1 MSRGLL
7 ALLLLGACDDRPVPT
22 GPDVVLITIDT
33 LRADRLGFAGHAGAR
48 TPHLDAL
55 AARGRVFSQATTPLP
70 RTSPALASMLT
81 GRTPEGHGSVEVG
94 VPIAPEVPTLAQALH
109 AAGWET
115 VAASGSPVA
124 GPEVGLGAGFSAF
137 EVLPDPPAMALTERA
152 LSLVG
157 DADAD
162 RPVLL
167 WVHYVDPHFP
177 YAASER
183 AAWRP
188 TTPDCA
194 ALARKVQRKKLRRW
208 RIFGDTGGIASGAL
222 ADCSVA
228 YDAEVAHV
236 DEAVGALLAGLGRRA
251 RGLVLMT
258 SDHGE
263 NMGENG
269 LWYEHG
275 PDLHDASLRVPLVLA
290 GPGVPA
296 GRDAGVARLE
306 DVPGTL
312 LRQLGL
318 PPLEGDIG
326 ADLLGPAADR
336 PEAAVSRAGSALHA
350 RLAHGVRSGRAG
362 ERSCVHG
369 PAHSLCGEALYDRA
383 ADPALRRPLTAPP
396 EGLRAQLAAAA
407 ERWPAEATFQHAV
420 RSPEWKLVATPRLEG
435 GYAETWQAVPASG
448 FIADTLPSIPPLD
461 ETGAPLRAALPADV
475 QAGVVPERIDR
486 EQAAAVQEALQALGY
501 VEEAGPAD

>member
-1 MSRGLL
+1 VAAPVTRGLL
-7 ALLLLGACDDRPVPT
+7 ALLLLAACDDRPVPA
-22 GPDVVLITIDT
+22 GPDVVLLTIDT
-33 LRADRLGFAGHAGAR
+33 LRADRLGFVGHPGAR

-55 AARGRVFSQATTPLP
+55 AARGRVFTQATTPLP
-70 RTSPALASMLT
+70 RTSPALASLLT

-94 VPIAPEVPTLAQALH
+94 VPIDPDVPTLAQALH

-115 VAASGSPVA
+115 VAVSGSPVA

-157 DADAD
+157 DADTD

-177 YAASER
+177 YAVSER

-194 ALARKVQRKKLRRW
+194 ALARKVQRKRLKRW
-208 RIFGDTGGIASGAL
+208 RIFGDTDGIASGAL

-236 DEAVGALLAGLGRRA
+236 DEAVGALLAGLGPRA
-251 RGLVLMT
+251 EGLVLVT

-290 GPGVPA
+290 GPGVAP

-312 LRQLGL
+312 LRRLGM
-318 PPLEGDIG
+318 PPLAGDIG
-326 ADLLGPAADR
+326 ADLLGPVGAR
-336 PEAAVSRAGSALHA
+336 PDAAVSRSGSALHA

-369 PAHSLCGEALYDRA
+369 PTHSLCGDAVYDRA
-383 ADPALRRPLTAPP
+383 ADPALKRPLAAPP
-396 EGLRAQLAAAA
+396 EDLRAALAAAA
-407 ERWPAEATFQHAV
+407 GRWPAEATFQHAV
-420 RSPEWKLVATPRLEG
+420 RTPYRKLVATPRLEG
-435 GYAETWQAVPASG
+435 GYAERWQDVPASG
-448 FIADTLPSIPPLD
+448 FAGQTLLAIPPAED
-461 ETGAPLRAALPADV
+461 EAAGMRARLPAAV
-475 QAGVVPERIDR
+475 QAGVVPERADR
-486 EQAAAVQEALQALGY
+486 EQAEALEAALGALGY
-501 VEEAGPAD
+501 IEQ